1 MFPGYHPQ
9 IEENG
14 LSEASSPLHENTGFM
29 AYNALAGTLTL
40 TLTLALAL
48 ALTLSL
54 TLTLALALALIL
66 ARCTRTQASWR
77 TMPWQAP

>member
-40 TLTLALAL
+40 ILTLTVTLAPAL
-48 ALTLSL
+48 ALTL
-54 TLTLALALALIL
+54 T
-66 ARCTRTQASWR
+66 
-77 TMPWQAP
+77 

>member
-40 TLTLALAL
+40 TLTLSLNIYL
-48 ALTLSL
+48 SIYLSIYLTRTL
-54 TLTLALALALIL
+54 TLT
-66 ARCTRTQASWR
+66 
-77 TMPWQAP
+77 